1 MKMPS
6 SAFALSKDT
15 LWKSFWYFYFWS
27 ALVMSALLDLNV
39 PNILRSQGNFGYKNR
54 VQVNN
59 FLKAVNSLG
68 TLRVKVE
75 NSM

>member
-1 MKMPS
+1 
-6 SAFALSKDT
+6 
-15 LWKSFWYFYFWS
+15 
-27 ALVMSALLDLNV
+27 MSALLDLNV